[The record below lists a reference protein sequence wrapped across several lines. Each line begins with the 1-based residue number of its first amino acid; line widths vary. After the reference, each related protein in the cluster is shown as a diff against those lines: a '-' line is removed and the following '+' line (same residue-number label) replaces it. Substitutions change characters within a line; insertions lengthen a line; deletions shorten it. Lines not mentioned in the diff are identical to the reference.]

1 MLYDDELYM
10 LKSNKIY
17 VMLCYV
23 MLLFFWLIIH
33 YSKRDPYLPPLAPPT
48 HSVAAQMLQ
57 QQDVPFESVQK
68 MELICDQESLWY
80 LSVGESERVLLRV
93 N

>member
-1 MLYDDELYM
+1 MASVLL
-10 LKSNKIY
+10 SIY
-17 VMLCYV
+17 STPD
-23 MLLFFWLIIH
+23 